1 MERKWKVLIVVG
13 VGVFMSSLDLFIVNI
28 AFPDIRR
35 DFVGVSLPAL
45 SWILS
50 AYAIVFAAGLVP
62 AGRWSDAFGRKR
74 SFLLGLGIFVL
85 ASAACAVA
93 PTIGVL
99 IGARVVQAA
108 GAALLMPAT
117 LGLLLPEFPP
127 EQRHVAIGAWAAI
140 GGAAAAAGPPLGG
153 LLVAASWRWVFI
165 VNVPIGL
172 AVLAVGARELREIR
186 HPDVVAPDLLGAG
199 LLSAGVG
206 ALVVAIVEGPT
217 WGWGS
222 PRVLLL
228 AALAISGLAAVAR
241 RSATHP
247 APIVEPAIVAVRAFR
262 LAAIGSILFY
272 VGFAGMLLG
281 TVLFLTGPWHEPI
294 LTAGLMIAPG
304 PATAASFAV
313 PGARLG
319 ARFGP
324 GPVGALGGLLF
335 GVGAVWWLTRLGDAP
350 NYAADFLP
358 GMMIGGFGVGL
369 VLPSLTGAAAA
380 ALPPARLATG
390 IAVQTTARQIG
401 SALGI
406 AVLVALLGTPAVA
419 SDFHPAWQLML
430 ASSLGAALVLA
441 AIGPAR
447 RAGLEAGRAPET
459 SPAPARRQHRAA
471 GASDRPIGARAR
483 ARWSKDQRRV
493 LDSGPTPVRTA
504 SPEDDEWRSLRRGR
518 LGLAHAGPDDA
529 CNPSSHPTRTLEDLS
544 TRRSPESI

>member
-35 DFVGVSLPAL
+35 DFAGVSLPSL

-85 ASAACAVA
+85 ASAACAAA
-93 PTIGVL
+93 PSIGVL
-99 IGARVVQAA
+99 IGARVIQAA

-127 EQRHVAIGAWAAI
+127 EKRHVAIGAWAAI
-140 GGAAAAAGPPLGG
+140 SGVAAAAGPPLGG
-153 LLVAASWRWVFI
+153 LLVAASWRWVFL

-172 AVLAVGARELREIR
+172 AVLAAGARELREIR

-217 WGWGS
+217 WGWAS

-228 AALAISGLAAVAR
+228 AAFAVAALAAVAR
-241 RSATHP
+241 RSASHP

-281 TVLFLTGPWHEPI
+281 SVLFLTGPWHEPI

-304 PATAASFAV
+304 PATAATFAV

-335 GVGAVWWLTRLGDAP
+335 GLGAVCWLARLGDVP
-350 NYAADFLP
+350 RYAGEFLP
-358 GMMIGGFGVGL
+358 GMIVGGLGVGL

-390 IAVQTTARQIG
+390 IAIQTTARQIG

-406 AVLVALLGTPAVA
+406 ALLVALLGTPTLAP
-419 SDFHPAWQLML
+419 DFQPAWLLML
-430 ASSLGAALVLA
+430 VSGVVAAGVLGA
-441 AIGPAR
+441 IGSAR
-447 RAGLEAGRAPET
+447 RAD
-459 SPAPARRQHRAA
+459 SPAPAVLPPGTVAAAHASPRAA
-471 GASDRPIGARAR
+471 PIAAPAAPHAEPTAAPPAPHAELTAAPGPAR
-483 ARWSKDQRRV
+483 
-493 LDSGPTPVRTA
+493 
-504 SPEDDEWRSLRRGR
+504 
-518 LGLAHAGPDDA
+518 
-529 CNPSSHPTRTLEDLS
+529 
-544 TRRSPESI
+544 